1 MNDRAIDAF
10 ARTDELEPAI
20 AATIAG
26 IHAARASGPYHL
38 ASLDDVAARLLP
50 FLAARGLEA
59 PQVHRLRRM
68 GGGASKEQFVFEL
81 RAQGMSPRRCVLR
94 MDPLEAAVITSR
106 RREFEAL
113 RYVHGR
119 LPAPEALWVDE
130 DGGAL
135 GRPALITSF
144 VDGVTRPSAIVSN
157 VSGFGTVLGDDLRRR
172 LSEPFLRHL
181 VTLHGLNVR
190 DPALAAF
197 AVPDAFPEQAALWQ
211 VNWWTTVWRNDALAG
226 IPLLGLAE
234 RWMRENLPASAD
246 LVLVHADYRTGNYLF
261 DEARAEITA
270 VLDWELVHVGDYH
283 QDLAWIGI
291 TSWSPVIDGVRLASG
306 LMTSDEL
313 CDRYAAATG
322 RAVDRATLF
331 FYQVLGLYQCAVICL
346 GTSLRAAHE
355 AHNHQDALLSWLAA
369 AGYVFL
375 DDLRALL
382 EAGSGGARTLADRDR
397 AEERRL
403 WVE

>member
-1 MNDRAIDAF
+1 MVQDIAAPPSLRWRAWTEAANRDYRAWSDRATEVPGDF
-10 ARTDELEPAI
+10 NL
-20 AATIAG
+20 G
-26 IHAARASGPYHL
+26 
-38 ASLDDVAARLLP
+38 
-50 FLAARGLEA
+50 EA
-59 PQVHRLRRM
+59 V
-68 GGGASKEQFVFEL
+68 V
-81 RAQGMSPRRCVLR
+81 
-94 MDPLEAAVITSR
+94 
-106 RREFEAL
+106 
-113 RYVHGR
+113 
-119 LPAPEALWVDE
+119 
-130 DGGAL
+130 
-135 GRPALITSF
+135 
-144 VDGVTRPSAIVSN
+144 
-157 VSGFGTVLGDDLRRR
+157 
-172 LSEPFLRHL
+172 
-181 VTLHGLNVR
+181 
-190 DPALAAF
+190 
-197 AVPDAFPEQAALWQ
+197 
-211 VNWWTTVWRNDALAG
+211 
-226 IPLLGLAE
+226 
-234 RWMRENLPASAD
+234 WMRENLPASAD

-382 EAGSGGARTLADRDR
+382 EQGEAA
-397 AEERRL
+397 
-403 WVE
+403 

>member
-1 MNDRAIDAF
+1 MTSHAIDAF
-10 ARTDELEPAI
+10 ARTHELEPAI
-20 AATIAG
+20 AETIAG

-38 ASLDDVAARLLP
+38 AGVDEVAARLVP
-50 FLAARGLEA
+50 FLAAQGVQA
-59 PQVHRLRRM
+59 PEVNGLRRM

-81 RAQGMSPRRCVLR
+81 RAQGEPSRRCVLR

-113 RYVHGR
+113 RYVQGH
-119 LPAPEALWVDE
+119 LPVPQALWVDE
-130 DGGAL
+130 DGSAL
-135 GRPALITSF
+135 GRPALVTSF
-144 VDGVTRPSAIVSN
+144 VDGVTKPQAIVSN
-157 VSGFGTVLGDDLRRR
+157 VSGFGTVLGDNLRRR
-172 LSEPFLRHL
+172 LSEPFMRHL
-181 VTLHGLNVR
+181 VTLHGLDIR
-190 DPALAAF
+190 APELASF

-226 IPLLGLAE
+226 IALLGLAE
-234 RWMRENLPASAD
+234 RWMRENLPASGE
-246 LVLVHADYRTGNYLF
+246 LVLVHSDYRTGNYLF

-291 TSWSPVIDGVRLASG
+291 TSWSPLVDGVRLASG
-306 LMTSDEL
+306 LMTTTEL
-313 CDRYAAATG
+313 CERYAAATG
-322 RAVDRATLF
+322 RTVDRATLF

-382 EAGSGGARTLADRDR
+382 EEGEAA
-397 AEERRL
+397 
-403 WVE
+403 